1 MRWNFSL
8 WVTYILADNVSCT
21 ALKNKFTTPQ
31 GGLEQFVIL
40 RTFRHI
46 SRFFSI
52 LWVNLRTQR
61 LFESGLPCQTLTP
74 DQNLTYIMQTISR
87 ITLINLVMGR
97 MEGEGGGCVVKG
109 KVKQKSN
116 QYFISFWTCGEASAC
131 ACFTSPRDDFT
142 TWPSLPPSGLM
153 HLLVFA
159 ADKQT
164 RRDQSSC
171 QRDV

>member
-1 MRWNFSL
+1 MQKNSNYTPIRFHIIGCNHEMKFQFMSDL
-8 WVTYILADNVSCT
+8 YIGRQCLMHRF
-21 ALKNKFTTPQ
+21 KNKFMIPQ

-52 LWVNLRTQR
+52 LWVNLRTQW

-87 ITLINLVMGR
+87 ITLINLARGR
-97 MEGEGGGCVVKG
+97 MDREGGCMVER

-116 QYFISFWTCGEASAC
+116 RYFISFWTCGEGSAC

-142 TWPSLPPSGLM
+142 TRTSLPPSGLV
-153 HLLVFA
+153 HL
-159 ADKQT
+159 
-164 RRDQSSC
+164 
-171 QRDV
+171 